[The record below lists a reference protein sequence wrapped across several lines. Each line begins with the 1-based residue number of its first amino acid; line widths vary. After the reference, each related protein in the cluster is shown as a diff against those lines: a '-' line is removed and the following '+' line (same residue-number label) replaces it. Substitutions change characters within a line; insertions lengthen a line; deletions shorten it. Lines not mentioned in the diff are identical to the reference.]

1 MKIGE
6 LAKRS
11 GLTAH
16 TIRYYERIGLLPY
29 ADRNQSRHRDYDAS
43 ILTWIEFLGR
53 LKTTGMPIRDMLRYA
68 ALRERGVGTEAA
80 RRELLERH
88 RAAVRAHAAELKAC
102 LLVLD
107 TKIAGY
113 AGTRLLATPAR
124 EQGAR
129 IRPQRS
135 GDLETASLHRA
146 QSRQGQGG
154 RCKDPRR
161 QLI

>member
-11 GLTAH
+11 GLTTH

-29 ADRNQSRHRDYDAS
+29 ADRDGSRHRDYDAS
-43 ILTWIEFLGR
+43 ILTWIAFLDR

-68 ALRERGVGTEAA
+68 ELRQRGPETEVE
-80 RRELLERH
+80 RRELLEAH
-88 RAAVRAHAAELKAC
+88 RVRVRAHVAELQDS

-113 AGTRLLATPAR
+113 AGPEKRMKDHDADSANHRGEPVRAGAAR
-124 EQGAR
+124 AV
-129 IRPQRS
+129 
-135 GDLETASLHRA
+135 
-146 QSRQGQGG
+146 
-154 RCKDPRR
+154 
-161 QLI
+161 

>member
-6 LAKRS
+6 LARRS

-29 ADRNQSRHRDYDAS
+29 ADRNQSRQRDYDAS

-68 ALRERGVGTEAA
+68 ALRERGVGTEAE
-80 RRELLERH
+80 RHELLERH
-88 RAAVRAHAAELKAC
+88 RADVRTHVAGLQAC

-113 AGTRLLATPAR
+113 VGARTRSKDHDAVHESKGSTRIRTQRTGPLAARKPAR
-124 EQGAR
+124 AR
-129 IRPQRS
+129 A
-135 GDLETASLHRA
+135 ASTR
-146 QSRQGQGG
+146 
-154 RCKDPRR
+154 
-161 QLI
+161 

>member
-1 MKIGE
+1 MKIGK

-29 ADRNQSRHRDYDAS
+29 ADRDASGQRDYDAS
-43 ILTWIEFLGR
+43 VLVWIAFLGR

-68 ALRERGVGTEAA
+68 ALREQGAETEAE
-80 RRELLERH
+80 RRRLLEEH
-88 RAAVRAHAAELKAC
+88 RARVRECIAELQDS

-113 AGTRLLATPAR
+113 AGAETRLKDYDARPPERRRKPSGARPAR
-124 EQGAR
+124 
-129 IRPQRS
+129 
-135 GDLETASLHRA
+135 
-146 QSRQGQGG
+146 SR
-154 RCKDPRR
+154 
-161 QLI
+161 